1 MNKKGFTFIE
11 LLSVVIILAIIMVV
25 AVPQTIKIIETSK
38 VRAFEDS
45 YKLIEKGI
53 KTQIAQNKFTLSENC
68 YLFDFD
74 SKNDNYTKLD
84 VTNKEEFISGSISYC
99 EGEITYNNLSNGKY
113 TITSDGYIIKES
125 NSPDKTKVS
134 ELRQRVYTLYESQI
148 KNAANYYIKYVK
160 QEDGSFKS
168 SLYLYSTN
176 FKFQFYID
184 DAPGLPELR
193 VKLINDP
200 LGYTAYENITLTDEG
215 TFLDRTSSNNYR
227 YFNNPSFEVKN
238 GFYVEIGKSP
248 SNINDYPYY
257 KPYIGKVM
265 YESIN
270 ADFDDI
276 FTLPKTQDGNT
287 IKNYFILYEYSNLW
301 VYGYVGNPNI
311 YYKTSDKKFYFECNS
326 SNYAYLYKFDDS
338 GNVTYNKQITSS
350 SYNWYT
356 SGYNQDALPLAQF
369 STFNIKDENG
379 NIVFGK
385 NTTFD
390 YLTNSTKK

>member
-11 LLSVVIILAIIMVV
+11 LLAVIIILAIIMVIS
-25 AVPQTIKIIETSK
+25 VPQTIKIIETSR

-53 KTQIAQNKFTLSENC
+53 KTQIAQGKFTLSEDC
-68 YLFDFD
+68 YFFDFD
-74 SKNDNYTKLD
+74 NKNDNYKNLD
-84 VTNKEEFISGSISYC
+84 VRNKEEFISGSVSYC
-99 EGEITYNNLSNGKY
+99 NGETIYNNLSNGKY
-113 TITSDGYIIKES
+113 TITSDGTIIKES
-125 NSPDKTKVS
+125 SNPDKDKVLQ
-134 ELRQRVYTLYESQI
+134 LRQRVYTLYESQI
-148 KNAANYYIKYVK
+148 KSAANYYIKYVK
-160 QEDGSFKS
+160 QEDSSFKAS
-168 SLYLYSTN
+168 IYLYSIN
-176 FKFQFYID
+176 FKFQFYIV
-184 DAPGLPELR
+184 DASGFPELR
-193 VKLINDP
+193 LKLINDP
-200 LGYTAYENITLTDEG
+200 LGYIAYENITLTDEG
-215 TFLDRTSSNNYR
+215 TLLDRTSANTYR

-270 ADFDDI
+270 ADFDDV
-276 FTLPKTQDGNT
+276 FVLPSKKDNDTFN
-287 IKNYFILYEYSNLW
+287 NYFILYEYSNLY
-301 VYGYVGNPNI
+301 VYAIVGNPNI
-311 YYKTSDKKFYFECNS
+311 YYTTSDKKFHFECNS
-326 SNYAYLYKFDDS
+326 SNYVYQYKFDDS
-338 GNVTYNKQITSS
+338 GNVTYDKQITSS
-350 SYNWYT
+350 SYKWYT